1 MYQKLSERI
10 RSERI
15 RLGLLVKEL
24 GNKVSLSE
32 STQSKIEKGTRNPTI
47 EYLLKASV
55 LGMDVNYILTGKRVL
70 ELENTTKKSKN
81 ILTFCEDDINDLKAG
96 FAERLRLERKRARL
110 TQLKLSEACGI
121 TKQTQLIYEKGDYIP
136 GTHYLM
142 RLLTLGFDVNYVLTG
157 NRTLSHPAVQPLV
170 NAFFDADLALQTTI
184 CNLLG
189 LNGTTIQKSAKKAVK
204 VPAKPEK
211 PVLKS
216 PE

>member
-70 ELENTTKKSKN
+70 ELRGDIIKSTN
-81 ILTFCEDDINDLKAG
+81 GCAFYAEEISDLKAG
-96 FAERLRLERKRARL
+96 FAERLRLERKKVRL
-110 TQLKLSEACGI
+110 TQIKLCKICGVS
-121 TKQTQLIYEKGDYIP
+121 KQTQSNYEKGLHVPD
-136 GTHYLM
+136 TNYLM
-142 RLLTLGFDVNYVLTG
+142 TLLTLGFDVNYVLTG